1 MLVVMVLERVPAGLR
16 GDLSRWLLE
25 PKAGVF
31 VGNVTAD
38 VRDRLWQRACRHA
51 GDGACLM
58 VHAASDVEQRF
69 VISAVG
75 DRSRTLRDFDGL
87 ALVAL
92 PPLPGA
98 AEVAS
103 S

>member
-1 MLVVMVLERVPAGLR
+1 MVLERVPAGLR

-38 VRDRLWQRACRHA
+38 VRDRLWQRACRHS
-51 GDGACLM
+51 GRGACLM

-69 VISAVG
+69 VISATG
-75 DRSRTLRDFDGL
+75 DGSRNVRDFDGL

-92 PPLPGA
+92 PPVTDQADA
-98 AEVAS
+98 AGG
-103 S
+103 